1 MEAVDSS
8 LKANIFT
15 PGMVHLKLL
24 LAGPTLRKL
33 KSLHCNTLDQAIHF
47 KTNRLFDDGVSF

>member
-1 MEAVDSS
+1 
-8 LKANIFT
+8 
-15 PGMVHLKLL
+15 MVHLKLL